1 MAEAM
6 RRETWPFMVGF
17 VGVGALYVHHFPPF
31 FGRSVLTNVL
41 ISFYK
46 LHTSVS
52 GESHSSDLFVLWHL
66 HGYALHSRLSLICVA
81 LL

>member
-52 GESHSSDLFVLWHL
+52 GESPSDLFVLWHL
-66 HGYALHSRLSLICVA
+66 HGYALHSRLSLICAA